1 MKLSD
6 FSVGQRVTL
15 VRQANIPPSWENDR
29 ETWGLIKKI
38 DKRYLHVAVKGHVG
52 WIVLFD
58 SHSSFRQKSDYSA
71 EYILFLNHQSVLD
84 YWTKLWV
91 IHHVREM
98 FSHGNPS
105 LTNDQVLA
113 LAGALNLDPHGW
125 EEEAPVYTAK
135 EPRT

>member
-6 FSVGQRVTL
+6 FSVGQRVAL
-15 VRQANIPPSWENDR
+15 VRQARTFPSWANDR

-38 DKRYLHVAVKGHVG
+38 GKRYLHVAVQGCEAG
-52 WIVLFD
+52 IILFD
-58 SHSSFRQKSDYSA
+58 SQFAFRQKSDYSG
-71 EYILFLNHQSVLD
+71 EYVLFLNHQSVLD

-91 IHHVREM
+91 VHHVRQM
-98 FSHGNPS
+98 FSYGTPS

-135 EPRT
+135 EPKT